1 VESICFALYDLYF
14 IVNPFE
20 FAGMNGVIA
29 VVEDSVTITIQH
41 LGKAAQGPIIYRICQ
56 ITPVFDGFA
65 GPAA

>member
-1 VESICFALYDLYF
+1 MEPIGFALYNLYF

-41 LGKAAQGPIIYRICQ
+41 LGKAAQGPIIY
-56 ITPVFDGFA
+56 
-65 GPAA
+65 